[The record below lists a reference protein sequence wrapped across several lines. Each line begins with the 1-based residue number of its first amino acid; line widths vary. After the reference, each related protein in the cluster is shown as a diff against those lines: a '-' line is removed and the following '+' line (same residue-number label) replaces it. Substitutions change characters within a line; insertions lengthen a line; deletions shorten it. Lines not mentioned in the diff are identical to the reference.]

1 MVAIFDPATQWAL
14 MIVVSVVTGTF
25 LLIAIALVRRWQQI
39 RYSHY
44 VHSLQLQY
52 RPVLAKVLSGARSPA
67 YIETLRELPLAH
79 LEILLEP
86 LFSRRRLP
94 ERCLVFFQAL
104 CFELGLIEVW
114 QNRLATGHRP
124 PRYPEYGAH
133 HQGRTRSGMPL
144 LLRAKSIRNLGAL
157 RHRPSWPLLVGALDD
172 RRTEVQF
179 VALRAFREHGRSR
192 ELPGASGK
200 ASRGGP
206 RDLPIPAFA
215 GIAGCHG
222 QL

>member
-86 LFSRRRLP
+86 LSLAAGCRSDAWSSFKPYALNWGSSR
-94 ERCLVFFQAL
+94 C
-104 CFELGLIEVW
+104 GKTVW
-114 QNRLATGHRP
+114 PRATGR
-124 PRYPEYGAH
+124 RDTRNT
-133 HQGRTRSGMPL
+133 GRITRAA
-144 LLRAKSIRNLGAL
+144 RALACLFCCGQR
-157 RHRPSWPLLVGALDD
+157 
-172 RRTEVQF
+172 
-179 VALRAFREHGRSR
+179 
-192 ELPGASGK
+192 ASGTWG
-200 ASRGGP
+200 RFVIG
-206 RDLPIPAFA
+206 RA
-215 GIAGCHG
+215 GRC
-222 QL
+222 